1 MSDHNPTVID
11 SKGRWPTPEPET
23 RAEPVRG
30 PGIVAVDAQGRITA
44 WNNVAASLLASTGG
58 LLALGQPFVRL
69 EVEAGR
75 SCFLTFNS
83 HAMADG
89 GLICLCEQV
98 TPPASPAPSSAIPS
112 SGPAPSPALPAAVP
126 LPPPVPHLTS
136 MTDGALAGI
145 AGSFAFIR
153 NPLPLWIFDR
163 RTLAF
168 VAVNDAA
175 LARYGYSR
183 ERFMAMKI
191 SDIRPAE
198 DVQRLMESMKERMT
212 SGESGQWRHLLAD
225 GRTIDVL
232 VTSEWFTL
240 DGRALALTAAQDIT
254 AHCRLEDSL
263 VEARVEAE
271 RANRARSR
279 FFAVANHDLR
289 QPLAAL
295 SLFVGALE
303 NRLKDPTSRDIL
315 RAMNTALATIKNLVD
330 AHLDIA
336 RIDAGTL
343 RVEPVGHSVNGLLT
357 RMALEFAGPARQKGL
372 TLHVA
377 PCSAV
382 IRSDRDLLER
392 ILRNLLSNA
401 VRYTGNG
408 RILLGCRRQG
418 DQLRIEVWDTGPGI
432 PSDQLDIIFEEF
444 YRGNTSSTS
453 DAAGFGLGLS
463 IVDRLS
469 RLLNHSLT
477 VRSHEGKGS
486 VFAISVPMEVEP
498 ELRPIAPPAPIRTGD
513 AGLPRVL
520 VIEDDVIVLQ
530 ALELLLDQWG
540 CEVMATSGYDEAIE
554 ELTGQTQPPDLVIA
568 DFRLSGPASG
578 IVAIRQIAKMMRVDL
593 PGLIITGDTDPRR
606 LKEARLS
613 GYPLLHKPVSALAL
627 RAAVASLLGRDRL
640 RDGVG

>member
-1 MSDHNPTVID
+1 MS
-11 SKGRWPTPEPET
+11 
-23 RAEPVRG
+23 
-30 PGIVAVDAQGRITA
+30 VDAQGRILS
-44 WNNVAASLLASTGG
+44 WNHAAAVLLADAGSA
-58 LLALGQPFVRL
+58 LALGQPFVRL

-75 SCFLTFNS
+75 LCSVAFTRS
-83 HAMADG
+83 VMADG
-89 GLICLCEQV
+89 SVICLCEHSAATSSLGVQMAAA
-98 TPPASPAPSSAIPS
+98 TLPTMIPHPAQI
-112 SGPAPSPALPAAVP
+112 
-126 LPPPVPHLTS
+126 
-136 MTDGALAGI
+136 TDGALKAI

-163 RTLAF
+163 QTLTF

-175 LARYGYSR
+175 LGRYGYSR
-183 ERFMAMKI
+183 ERFLNMRI
-191 SDIRPAE
+191 SDIRPPE
-198 DVQRLMESMKERMT
+198 DIPRLMDSMTERLT
-212 SGESGQWRHLLAD
+212 SGESGQWRHILAD

-240 DGRALALTAAQDIT
+240 DGRPLALTAVQDIT

-263 VEARVEAE
+263 VEARIEAE

-401 VRYTGNG
+401 VRYTSKG

-432 PSDQLDIIFEEF
+432 PGDQLDIIFEEF
-444 YRGNTSSTS
+444 YRGNTSTTS

-477 VRSHEGKGS
+477 VRSNEGKGS

-498 ELRPIAPPAPIRTGD
+498 EPRIAVPAIPVRAD
-513 AGLPRVL
+513 SEGLPRVL

-540 CEVMATSGYDEAIE
+540 CDVIATSGYDEAIAG
-554 ELTGQTQPPDLVIA
+554 LTGQSQAPDLVIA

-578 IVAIRQIAKMMRVDL
+578 IVAIRQIAKMMQVDL

-627 RAAVASLLGRDRL
+627 RAAVATLLGRDRL
-640 RDGVG
+640 RDGVV

>member
-1 MSDHNPTVID
+1 
-11 SKGRWPTPEPET
+11 
-23 RAEPVRG
+23 
-30 PGIVAVDAQGRITA
+30 
-44 WNNVAASLLASTGG
+44 
-58 LLALGQPFVRL
+58 
-69 EVEAGR
+69 
-75 SCFLTFNS
+75 
-83 HAMADG
+83 
-89 GLICLCEQV
+89 
-98 TPPASPAPSSAIPS
+98 
-112 SGPAPSPALPAAVP
+112 
-126 LPPPVPHLTS
+126 
-136 MTDGALAGI
+136 
-145 AGSFAFIR
+145 
-153 NPLPLWIFDR
+153 
-163 RTLAF
+163 
-168 VAVNDAA
+168 
-175 LARYGYSR
+175 
-183 ERFMAMKI
+183 
-191 SDIRPAE
+191 
-198 DVQRLMESMKERMT
+198 
-212 SGESGQWRHLLAD
+212 
-225 GRTIDVL
+225 
-232 VTSEWFTL
+232 
-240 DGRALALTAAQDIT
+240 
-254 AHCRLEDSL
+254 
-263 VEARVEAE
+263 
-271 RANRARSR
+271 
-279 FFAVANHDLR
+279 
-289 QPLAAL
+289 
-295 SLFVGALE
+295 
-303 NRLKDPTSRDIL
+303 
-315 RAMNTALATIKNLVD
+315 MNTALATIKNLVD

-343 RVEPVGHSVNGLLT
+343 RVDPVGHSVNGLLT
-357 RMALEFAGPARQKGL
+357 RMALEFAAPARQKGL

-401 VRYTGNG
+401 VRYTSNG

-477 VRSHEGKGS
+477 VRSNEGKGS
-486 VFAISVPMEVEP
+486 VFAISVPMEVEA
-498 ELRPIAPPAPIRTGD
+498 ETRLIAPHAPIRTD
-513 AGLPRVL
+513 NEGLPRVL

-540 CEVMATSGYDEAIE
+540 CEVIATSGYDEAIE
-554 ELTGQTQPPDLVIA
+554 GLAGQTQAPDLVIA

-578 IVAIRQIAKMMRVDL
+578 IVAIRQIAKMLQVDL

>member
-1 MSDHNPTVID
+1 
-11 SKGRWPTPEPET
+11 
-23 RAEPVRG
+23 
-30 PGIVAVDAQGRITA
+30 
-44 WNNVAASLLASTGG
+44 
-58 LLALGQPFVRL
+58 
-69 EVEAGR
+69 
-75 SCFLTFNS
+75 
-83 HAMADG
+83 
-89 GLICLCEQV
+89 
-98 TPPASPAPSSAIPS
+98 
-112 SGPAPSPALPAAVP
+112 
-126 LPPPVPHLTS
+126 
-136 MTDGALAGI
+136 
-145 AGSFAFIR
+145 
-153 NPLPLWIFDR
+153 
-163 RTLAF
+163 
-168 VAVNDAA
+168 
-175 LARYGYSR
+175 
-183 ERFMAMKI
+183 
-191 SDIRPAE
+191 
-198 DVQRLMESMKERMT
+198 
-212 SGESGQWRHLLAD
+212 
-225 GRTIDVL
+225 
-232 VTSEWFTL
+232 
-240 DGRALALTAAQDIT
+240 
-254 AHCRLEDSL
+254 LEDSL

-401 VRYTGNG
+401 VRYTSDG

-477 VRSHEGKGS
+477 VRSNEGKGS
-486 VFAISVPMEVEP
+486 VFAISVPMEGES
-498 ELRPIAPPAPIRTGD
+498 ETRPISPPAAIRVSD
-513 AGLPRVL
+513 AGRPRVM

-540 CEVMATSGYDEAIE
+540 CEVMATSGYDEAVAG
-554 ELTGQTQPPDLVIA
+554 LSGHTQAPDLVIA

-578 IVAIRQIAKMMRVDL
+578 IVAIRQIAKMLQVDL

-640 RDGVG
+640 RDGVV

>member
-1 MSDHNPTVID
+1 MSDQNRNACDTSD
-11 SKGRWPTPEPET
+11 RWPDHDCAPYVDPTGE
-23 RAEPVRG
+23 
-30 PGIVAVDAQGRITA
+30 PGIVAVDGRGLISS
-44 WNNVAASLLASTGG
+44 WNMSAAALLANAGA
-58 LLALGQPFVRL
+58 LLALEMPFGHL
-69 EVEAGR
+69 ESEAR
-75 SCFLTFNS
+75 KSCGVAFRHYS
-83 HAMADG
+83 MADG
-89 GLICLCEQV
+89 GLVCLCD
-98 TPPASPAPSSAIPS
+98 PLRPAA
-112 SGPAPSPALPAAVP
+112 GQAPSPSGGSAAP
-126 LPPPVPHLTS
+126 EPVHGLLAQVTS
-136 MTDGALAGI
+136 
-145 AGSFAFIR
+145 SFAFTR

-163 RTLAF
+163 ETLAF

-175 LARYGYSR
+175 VSCYGYPR
-183 ERFMAMKI
+183 EHFLGMRI
-191 SDIRPAE
+191 SDIRPPE
-198 DVQRLMESMKERMT
+198 DTPRLLEALADLSAP
-212 SGESGQWRHLLAD
+212 GESGQWRHLLAD
-225 GRTIDVL
+225 GTVIDVL
-232 VTSEWFTL
+232 VTSEGFTL
-240 DGRALALTAAQDIT
+240 GRRTLCMAAVQDIT
-254 AHCRLEDSL
+254 DHCRLEENL
-263 VEARVEAE
+263 LEARIEAE
-271 RANRARSR
+271 RSNRARSR

-401 VRYTGNG
+401 VRYTSSG

-418 DQLRIEVWDTGPGI
+418 GRLRIEVWDTGPGI
-432 PSDQLDIIFEEF
+432 PADQLDIIFEEF
-444 YRGNTSSTS
+444 YRGNTPSTS
-453 DAAGFGLGLS
+453 ESAGFGLGLS

-469 RLLNHSLT
+469 RLLDHSLS
-477 VRSHEGKGS
+477 VRSREGKGS
-486 VFAISVPMEVEP
+486 VFAITVPMEGEAEIRAEP
-498 ELRPIAPPAPIRTGD
+498 AHAPARPND
-513 AGLPRVL
+513 AGRPRVL

-540 CEVMATSGYDEAIE
+540 CDVTAASGYDEAVE
-554 ELTGQTQPPDLVIA
+554 GVTAQADPPDLVIA

-578 IVAIRQIAKMMRVDL
+578 IVAIRQIAKMLGADL
-593 PGLIITGDTDPRR
+593 PGLIITGDTDPRC

-640 RDGVG
+640 RDGVD

>member
-1 MSDHNPTVID
+1 MSDQNRNACDTSDRRPNHDYAPSAD
-11 SKGRWPTPEPET
+11 PA
-23 RAEPVRG
+23 AE
-30 PGIVAVDAQGRITA
+30 PGIVAVDGRGLISS
-44 WNNVAASLLASTGG
+44 WNSSAAALLANAGS
-58 LLALGQPFVRL
+58 LLALGMPIGLL
-69 EVEAGR
+69 ETEAR
-75 SCFLTFNS
+75 QSCGVAFK
-83 HAMADG
+83 HHPMADG
-89 GLICLCEQV
+89 GSICLCDPVPSVAQAPSMLGGFV
-98 TPPASPAPSSAIPS
+98 TPGQIH
-112 SGPAPSPALPAAVP
+112 GL
-126 LPPPVPHLTS
+126 
-136 MTDGALAGI
+136 LAEVTC
-145 AGSFAFIR
+145 SFAFAR
-153 NPLPLWIFDR
+153 NPLPLWIFDPE
-163 RTLAF
+163 TLAF
-168 VAVNDAA
+168 AAVNDAA
-175 LARYGYSR
+175 VSRYGYPR
-183 ERFMAMKI
+183 ERFMGMRI
-191 SDIRPAE
+191 SDIRPPE
-198 DVQRLMESMKERMT
+198 DTPRLLEALANRSEK
-212 SGESGQWRHLLAD
+212 GESGQWRHLLAD
-225 GRTIDVL
+225 GTVIDVL

-240 DGRALALTAAQDIT
+240 GGRTLCMVAVQDIT
-254 AHCRLEDSL
+254 DHCRLEESL
-263 VEARVEAE
+263 LEARIEAE

-372 TLHVA
+372 ILHVA

-401 VRYTGNG
+401 VRYTSSG

-418 DQLRIEVWDTGPGI
+418 DRLRIEVWDTGPGI
-432 PSDQLDIIFEEF
+432 PADQLDIIFEEF
-444 YRGNTSSTS
+444 YRGNTPSTS
-453 DAAGFGLGLS
+453 ESGGFGLGLS

-469 RLLNHSLT
+469 RLLDHSLS
-477 VRSHEGKGS
+477 VRSREGKGS
-486 VFAISVPMEVEP
+486 VFAITVPMEGEAEIRVEP
-498 ELRPIAPPAPIRTGD
+498 VHSPARPNDLGR
-513 AGLPRVL
+513 PRVL

-540 CEVMATSGYDEAIE
+540 CEVTAASGYDEAVEAIA
-554 ELTGQTQPPDLVIA
+554 GQADPPDLVIA

-578 IVAIRQIAKMMRVDL
+578 IVAIRQIAKMLGVDL
-593 PGLIITGDTDPRR
+593 PGLIITGDTDPRC

-627 RAAVASLLGRDRL
+627 RAAVAGLLGRDRL
-640 RDGVG
+640 RDGVD

>member
-1 MSDHNPTVID
+1 MSDQNRNACDISD
-11 SKGRWPTPEPET
+11 RWSNHDYAPSVDPMGE
-23 RAEPVRG
+23 
-30 PGIVAVDAQGRITA
+30 PGIVAVDGRGLISS
-44 WNNVAASLLASTGG
+44 WNNSAAALLANAGA
-58 LLALGQPFVRL
+58 LLALEMPFAPL
-69 EVEAGR
+69 ESEAR
-75 SCFLTFNS
+75 QSCGIAFRHHS
-83 HAMADG
+83 MADG
-89 GLICLCEQV
+89 GLVCLCDPVPSAIGQAPVPLGGSVTPGSLHGLLAQV
-98 TPPASPAPSSAIPS
+98 TS
-112 SGPAPSPALPAAVP
+112 
-126 LPPPVPHLTS
+126 
-136 MTDGALAGI
+136 
-145 AGSFAFIR
+145 SFAFTR
-153 NPLPLWIFDR
+153 NPLPLWIFDSE
-163 RTLAF
+163 TLAF

-175 LARYGYSR
+175 LSRYGYSR
-183 ERFMAMKI
+183 ERFMDMRI
-191 SDIRPAE
+191 SDIRPPE
-198 DVQRLMESMKERMT
+198 DTPRLLEALADRSNP
-212 SGESGQWRHLLAD
+212 GESGQWRHLLAD
-225 GRTIDVL
+225 GTVIDVL

-240 DGRALALTAAQDIT
+240 GGRTLCMVAVQDIT
-254 AHCRLEDSL
+254 DHCLLEESL
-263 VEARVEAE
+263 LEARIEAE

-401 VRYTGNG
+401 VRYTSSG

-418 DQLRIEVWDTGPGI
+418 DRLRIEVWDTGPGI
-432 PSDQLDIIFEEF
+432 PADQLDIIFEEF
-444 YRGNTSSTS
+444 YRGNTPSTS
-453 DAAGFGLGLS
+453 ESAGFGLGLS

-469 RLLNHSLT
+469 RLLDHSLS
-477 VRSHEGKGS
+477 VRSREGKGS
-486 VFAISVPMEVEP
+486 VFAITVPMEREAEVRIEP
-498 ELRPIAPPAPIRTGD
+498 VHAPARPND
-513 AGLPRVL
+513 ADRPRVL

-540 CEVMATSGYDEAIE
+540 CEVTAASGYDEAIE
-554 ELTGQTQPPDLVIA
+554 GISAKADPPDLVIA

-578 IVAIRQIAKMMRVDL
+578 IVAIRQIAKMLGVDL
-593 PGLIITGDTDPRR
+593 PGLIITGDTDPRC

-640 RDGVG
+640 RDGVD

>member
-1 MSDHNPTVID
+1 MSDQNPTVID
-11 SKGRWPTPEPET
+11 SKGRWPTPE
-23 RAEPVRG
+23 AEPRTEPGRG
-30 PGIVAVDAQGRITA
+30 PGIVSVDPQGRILS
-44 WNNVAASLLASTGG
+44 WNHAAASILADAGG
-58 LLALGQPFVRL
+58 ALEMGQPFVRL

-75 SCFLTFNS
+75 LCSVAFS
-83 HAMADG
+83 RSGMADG
-89 GLICLCEQV
+89 GAICLCEQI
-98 TPPASPAPSSAIPS
+98 PAKSLLRVPAA
-112 SGPAPSPALPAAVP
+112 AATLPAMI
-126 LPPPVPHLTS
+126 PHPAHV
-136 MTDGALAGI
+136 TDGALRAI
-145 AGSFAFIR
+145 AGSIAFIR

-163 RTLAF
+163 QTLSF

-175 LARYGYSR
+175 LGRYGYSR
-183 ERFMAMKI
+183 ERFLNMRI
-191 SDIRPAE
+191 SDIRPPE
-198 DVQRLMESMKERMT
+198 DIPRLMDSMTERLT
-212 SGESGQWRHLLAD
+212 SGESGQWRHILAD

-232 VTSEWFTL
+232 VTSEWFML
-240 DGRALALTAAQDIT
+240 DGRPLALTAVQDIT

-263 VEARVEAE
+263 VEARIEAE

-401 VRYTGNG
+401 VRYTSNG

-477 VRSHEGKGS
+477 VRSNEGKGS

-498 ELRPIAPPAPIRTGD
+498 EPRIAVPAIPVRAD
-513 AGLPRVL
+513 SEGLPRVL

-540 CEVMATSGYDEAIE
+540 CDVIATSGYDEAIE
-554 ELTGQTQPPDLVIA
+554 GLAGQSQAPDLVIA

-578 IVAIRQIAKMMRVDL
+578 IVAIRQIAKMMQVDL

>member
-1 MSDHNPTVID
+1 MLANA
-11 SKGRWPTPEPET
+11 GG
-23 RAEPVRG
+23 AL
-30 PGIVAVDAQGRITA
+30 AQ
-44 WNNVAASLLASTGG
+44 
-58 LLALGQPFVRL
+58 GQPFLRL
-69 EVEAGR
+69 ELEAGR
-75 SCFLTFNS
+75 ACSITFS
-83 HAMADG
+83 SSIMADG
-89 GLICLCEQV
+89 SLICLCEQV
-98 TPPASPAPSSAIPS
+98 APATQASPLQASTPLASVLPS
-112 SGPAPSPALPAAVP
+112 ALP
-126 LPPPVPHLTS
+126 LPSPVPHLLPA
-136 MTDGALAGI
+136 MDNALTGI
-145 AGSFAFIR
+145 AGSFSFIR
-153 NPLPLWIFDR
+153 NPLPLWFFDR
-163 RTLAF
+163 ETLAF

-183 ERFMAMKI
+183 EQFLSLKI
-191 SDIRPAE
+191 SDIRPPE
-198 DVQRLMESMKERMT
+198 DVPRLMDMMKERQAV
-212 SGESGQWRHLLAD
+212 GECGQWRHTLAD

-240 DGRALALTAAQDIT
+240 DGRPLALTAVQDIT

-401 VRYTGNG
+401 VRYTSNG
-408 RILLGCRRQG
+408 RILLGCRRRG

-444 YRGNTSSTS
+444 YRGNTSTTS

-477 VRSHEGKGS
+477 VRSNEGKGS
-486 VFAISVPMEVEP
+486 VFAISVPMEIEP
-498 ELRPIAPPAPIRTGD
+498 EVRPIAAPVPVHADNT
-513 AGLPRVL
+513 GLPRVL

-540 CEVMATSGYDEAIE
+540 CEVIATSGYDEAIE
-554 ELTGQTQPPDLVIA
+554 ELTGQTQAPDLVIA

>member
-1 MSDHNPTVID
+1 MS
-11 SKGRWPTPEPET
+11 
-23 RAEPVRG
+23 
-30 PGIVAVDAQGRITA
+30 VDAQGRIA
-44 WNNVAASLLASTGG
+44 SWNGAAASLLANAGSA
-58 LLALGQPFVRL
+58 LAMGAPFARL
-69 EVEAGR
+69 EGEAR
-75 SCFLTFNS
+75 RLCSLAFDS
-83 HAMADG
+83 SVMADG
-89 GLICLCEQV
+89 SLICLCEQ
-98 TPPASPAPSSAIPS
+98 PPASATQMAPLPSAIPQLTPMADS
-112 SGPAPSPALPAAVP
+112 AL
-126 LPPPVPHLTS
+126 S
-136 MTDGALAGI
+136 GI

-163 RTLAF
+163 QTLAF

-175 LARYGYSR
+175 LTRYGYSR
-183 ERFMAMKI
+183 DRFLNMRI
-191 SDIRPAE
+191 TDIRPAE
-198 DVQRLMESMKERMT
+198 DVPRLMESMKERVT

-240 DGRALALTAAQDIT
+240 DGRPLALTAVQDIT

-343 RVEPVGHSVNGLLT
+343 RVDPVGHSVNGLLT
-357 RMALEFAGPARQKGL
+357 RMALEFAAPARQKGL

-401 VRYTGNG
+401 VRYTSNG

-477 VRSHEGKGS
+477 VRSNEGKGS

-498 ELRPIAPPAPIRTGD
+498 EARLIAPHVPIRTD
-513 AGLPRVL
+513 NEGLPRVL

-540 CEVMATSGYDEAIE
+540 CEVIATSGYDEAIE
-554 ELTGQTQPPDLVIA
+554 GLAGQTQAPDLVIA

-578 IVAIRQIAKMMRVDL
+578 IVAIRQIAKMLQVDL

>member
-1 MSDHNPTVID
+1 MSDQKPTVID
-11 SKGRWPTPEPET
+11 SKGRWPTPEPEART
-23 RAEPVRG
+23 EPVRG
-30 PGIVAVDAQGRITA
+30 PGIVSVDAQGRITS
-44 WNNVAASLLASTGG
+44 WNGAAASLLANAGSA
-58 LLALGQPFVRL
+58 LAMGAPFARL
-69 EVEAGR
+69 EVEAR
-75 SCFLTFNS
+75 RLCSLAFDS
-83 HAMADG
+83 SIMADG
-89 GLICLCEQV
+89 SLICLCEQ
-98 TPPASPAPSSAIPS
+98 PPASVTQMAPLPSAIPQLTPMADS
-112 SGPAPSPALPAAVP
+112 AL
-126 LPPPVPHLTS
+126 S
-136 MTDGALAGI
+136 GI

-163 RTLAF
+163 QTLAF

-175 LARYGYSR
+175 LTRYGYSR
-183 ERFMAMKI
+183 DRFLNMRI
-191 SDIRPAE
+191 TDIRPAD
-198 DVQRLMESMKERMT
+198 DVPRLMDSMKERVT

-240 DGRALALTAAQDIT
+240 DGRPLALTTVQDIT

-343 RVEPVGHSVNGLLT
+343 RVDPVGHSVNGLLT
-357 RMALEFAGPARQKGL
+357 RMALEFAAPARQKGL

-408 RILLGCRRQG
+408 KILLGCRRQG

-486 VFAISVPMEVEP
+486 VFAICVPMEVEP
-498 ELRPIAPPAPIRTGD
+498 EPRSIAPPAPIRAD
-513 AGLPRVL
+513 NAGLPRVL

-578 IVAIRQIAKMMRVDL
+578 IVAIRQIAKMMQVDL

>member
-1 MSDHNPTVID
+1 MPDQNRTALDTS
-11 SKGRWPTPEPET
+11 GLWPLLDPEP
-23 RAEPVRG
+23 RADPVRG
-30 PGIVAVDAQGRITA
+30 PGIVAVDGRGLIA
-44 WNNVAASLLASTGG
+44 SWNGAASTLLSNAGP
-58 LLALGQPFVRL
+58 LLALEQPFGQL
-69 EVEAGR
+69 EMEARR
-75 SCFLTFNS
+75 SCGVSFIR
-83 HAMADG
+83 HPMADG
-89 GLICLCEQV
+89 GLVCLCEPMPVVAAPFPNLGPNLAPTVSAQAA
-98 TPPASPAPSSAIPS
+98 ASLPFT
-112 SGPAPSPALPAAVP
+112 SGAGHA
-126 LPPPVPHLTS
+126 TGQ
-136 MTDGALAGI
+136 DALARI
-145 AGSFAFIR
+145 TSSFAFLR

-163 RTLAF
+163 GTLAF

-183 ERFMAMKI
+183 DRFLDMRI
-191 SDIRPAE
+191 SDIRPSE
-198 DVQRLMESMKERMT
+198 DVPRLLESLTERGDH
-212 SGESGQWRHLLAD
+212 GETGQWRHRKAD
-225 GRTIDVL
+225 GGVIDVL
-232 VTSEWFTL
+232 VTSEWFTM
-240 DGRALALTAAQDIT
+240 DGRSLCMTAAQDIT
-254 AHCRLEDSL
+254 NHCRLEDSL
-263 VEARVEAE
+263 LEARIEAE

-401 VRYTGNG
+401 VRYTSSG
-408 RILLGCRRQG
+408 RILVGCRRQG
-418 DQLRIEVWDTGPGI
+418 DRLRIEVWDTGPGI
-432 PSDQLDIIFEEF
+432 PADQLDIIFEEF
-444 YRGNTSSTS
+444 YRGNTPSTS
-453 DAAGFGLGLS
+453 DQAGFGLGLS

-469 RLLNHSLT
+469 RLLDHSMS
-477 VRSHEGKGS
+477 VRSREGKGS
-486 VFAISVPMEVEP
+486 VFAITVPMEGES
-498 ELRPIAPPAPIRTGD
+498 ELRPDPVRLPARPNDTSR
-513 AGLPRVL
+513 PRVL

-540 CEVMATSGYDEAIE
+540 CDVTAASGYDEAVKE
-554 ELTGQTQPPDLVIA
+554 VASDTGPLDLVIA

-578 IVAIRQIAKMMRVDL
+578 IVAIRQIAKMLDTDL
-593 PGLIITGDTDPRR
+593 PGLIITGDTDPRC

-613 GYPLLHKPVSALAL
+613 GYSLLHKPVSALAL
-627 RAAVASLLGRDRL
+627 RAAVANLLGRERL
-640 RDGVG
+640 RDGVA

>member
-1 MSDHNPTVID
+1 MSDQNHTIID
-11 SKGRWPTPEPET
+11 SKSRWPASESDARIEQD
-23 RAEPVRG
+23 RG
-30 PGIVAVDAQGRITA
+30 PGIVSADSQGRITS
-44 WNNVAASLLASTGG
+44 WNRAAALMLANAGG
-58 LLALGQPFVRL
+58 ALAQGQPFLRL
-69 EVEAGR
+69 ELEAGR
-75 SCFLTFNS
+75 ACSITFS
-83 HAMADG
+83 SSIMADG
-89 GLICLCEQV
+89 SLICLCEQV
-98 TPPASPAPSSAIPS
+98 APATQASPLQASTPLASVLPS
-112 SGPAPSPALPAAVP
+112 ALP
-126 LPPPVPHLTS
+126 LPSPVPHLLPA
-136 MTDGALAGI
+136 MDNALTGI
-145 AGSFAFIR
+145 AGSFSFIR

-163 RTLAF
+163 ETLAF

-183 ERFMAMKI
+183 EQFLSLKI
-191 SDIRPAE
+191 SDIRPPE
-198 DVQRLMESMKERMT
+198 DVPRLMDMMKERQAV
-212 SGESGQWRHLLAD
+212 GECGQWRHTLAD

-240 DGRALALTAAQDIT
+240 DGRPLALTAVQDIT

-401 VRYTGNG
+401 VRYTSNG
-408 RILLGCRRQG
+408 RILLGCRRRG

-444 YRGNTSSTS
+444 YRGNTSTTS

-477 VRSHEGKGS
+477 VRSNEGKGS
-486 VFAISVPMEVEP
+486 VFAISVPMEIEP
-498 ELRPIAPPAPIRTGD
+498 EVRPIAAPVPVHADNT
-513 AGLPRVL
+513 GLPRVL

-540 CEVMATSGYDEAIE
+540 CEVIATSGYDEAIE
-554 ELTGQTQPPDLVIA
+554 ELTGQTQAPDLVIA

>member
-1 MSDHNPTVID
+1 MSDQKPTVID
-11 SKGRWPTPEPET
+11 SKGRWPTLEPEART
-23 RAEPVRG
+23 EPVRG
-30 PGIVAVDAQGRITA
+30 PGIVSVDAQGRIA
-44 WNNVAASLLASTGG
+44 SWNGAAASLLANAGSA
-58 LLALGQPFVRL
+58 LAMGAPFARL
-69 EVEAGR
+69 ELEAR
-75 SCFLTFNS
+75 RLCSLAFDS
-83 HAMADG
+83 SIMADG
-89 GLICLCEQV
+89 SLICLCEQPAA
-98 TPPASPAPSSAIPS
+98 TATQMAPPPSAIP
-112 SGPAPSPALPAAVP
+112 
-126 LPPPVPHLTS
+126 HLTPMADS
-136 MTDGALAGI
+136 ALSGI

-163 RTLAF
+163 QTLAF

-175 LARYGYSR
+175 LTRYGYSR
-183 ERFMAMKI
+183 DRFLNMRI
-191 SDIRPAE
+191 TDIRPGE
-198 DVQRLMESMKERMT
+198 DVPRLMDSMKERVT
-212 SGESGQWRHLLAD
+212 PGESGQWRHLLAD

-240 DGRALALTAAQDIT
+240 DGRPLALTAVQDIT

-343 RVEPVGHSVNGLLT
+343 RVDPVGHSVNGLLT
-357 RMALEFAGPARQKGL
+357 RMALEFAAPARQKGL

-401 VRYTGNG
+401 VRYTSNG

-477 VRSHEGKGS
+477 VRSNEGKGS

-498 ELRPIAPPAPIRTGD
+498 ETRLIAPHAPVRTGNE
-513 AGLPRVL
+513 GLPRVL

-540 CEVMATSGYDEAIE
+540 CEVIATSGYDEAIE
-554 ELTGQTQPPDLVIA
+554 ELAGQTQAPDLVIA

-578 IVAIRQIAKMMRVDL
+578 IVAIRQIAKMLQVDL

>member
-1 MSDHNPTVID
+1 MSDQNHTIVD
-11 SKGRWPTPEPET
+11 TKGRWPTPGYET
-23 RAEPVRG
+23 RTEPVRG
-30 PGIVAVDAQGRITA
+30 PGIVSIDAQGRITS
-44 WNNVAASLLASTGG
+44 WNDTAASLLADAGH
-58 LLALGQPFVRL
+58 LLTLGQPFGRL
-69 EVEAGR
+69 EVEAAR
-75 SCFLTFNS
+75 SCSVVFTS
-83 HAMADG
+83 HVMADG

-98 TPPASPAPSSAIPS
+98 QASASLTS
-112 SGPAPSPALPAAVP
+112 
-126 LPPPVPHLTS
+126 PPVPLLAPKI
-136 MTDGALAGI
+136 DGALAGI
-145 AGSFAFIR
+145 ANSFAFIR

-163 RTLAF
+163 QTLAF
-168 VAVNDAA
+168 TAVNDAA
-175 LARYGYSR
+175 VARYGYSR
-183 ERFMAMKI
+183 ECFLSMRI

-198 DVQRLMESMKERMT
+198 DIPRLMGVIKERVT
-212 SGESGQWRHLLAD
+212 GGEAGQWRHLLAD
-225 GRTIDVL
+225 GRIIDVL
-232 VTSEWFTL
+232 ETSEWITL
-240 DGRALALTAAQDIT
+240 DGRALVLSAVQDIT

-357 RMALEFAGPARQKGL
+357 RMALEFAGPVRQKGL

-401 VRYTGNG
+401 VRYTRSG
-408 RILLGCRRQG
+408 RILLGCRRRG

-477 VRSHEGKGS
+477 VRSNEGKGS
-486 VFAISVPMEVEP
+486 VFGISVPMEAEP
-498 ELRPIAPPAPIRTGD
+498 ETRLVAPPAPIRTND

-540 CEVMATSGYDEAIE
+540 CEVIATSGYDEAIE
-554 ELTGQTQPPDLVIA
+554 GLAGQTQVPDLVIA

-578 IVAIRQIAKMMRVDL
+578 IVAIRQIAKMVQVDL

-640 RDGVG
+640 RDGVS

>member
-1 MSDHNPTVID
+1 MSDQNHTVVD
-11 SKGRWPTPEPET
+11 TKGRWPAPGCET
-23 RAEPVRG
+23 RTEPVRA
-30 PGIVAVDAQGRITA
+30 PGIVSVDTQGRITS
-44 WNNVAASLLASTGG
+44 WNSTAATLLADADN
-58 LLALGQPFVRL
+58 LLTLGQPFGRL
-69 EVEAGR
+69 EVEAVR
-75 SCFLTFNS
+75 SCSVVFTS
-83 HAMADG
+83 HVMTDG
-89 GLICLCEQV
+89 SLICLCEQV
-98 TPPASPAPSSAIPS
+98 QASASLTP
-112 SGPAPSPALPAAVP
+112 
-126 LPPPVPHLTS
+126 PPPVPLLTPK
-136 MTDGALAGI
+136 MDGALAGI
-145 AGSFAFIR
+145 ANSFAFIR

-163 RTLAF
+163 QTLAF

-175 LARYGYSR
+175 VARYGYSR
-183 ERFMAMKI
+183 ECFLSMRI

-198 DVQRLMESMKERMT
+198 DIPRLMGVMKDRAAA
-212 SGESGQWRHLLAD
+212 GEAGQWRHLLAD

-232 VTSEWFTL
+232 VTSEWITL
-240 DGRALALTAAQDIT
+240 DGRALALSAVQDIT

-401 VRYTGNG
+401 VRYTRSG
-408 RILLGCRRQG
+408 RILLGCRRRG

-477 VRSHEGKGS
+477 VRSNEGKGS
-486 VFAISVPMEVEP
+486 VFAISVPMEAEP
-498 ELRPIAPPAPIRTGD
+498 ETRPVAPPAPIRTND

-540 CEVMATSGYDEAIE
+540 CEVIATSGYDEAIE
-554 ELTGQTQPPDLVIA
+554 GLAGQTQVPDLVIA

-578 IVAIRQIAKMMRVDL
+578 IVAIRQIAKMVQVDL

-640 RDGVG
+640 RDGVS

>member
-1 MSDHNPTVID
+1 MS
-11 SKGRWPTPEPET
+11 
-23 RAEPVRG
+23 
-30 PGIVAVDAQGRITA
+30 
-44 WNNVAASLLASTGG
+44 AAALLANAGA
-58 LLALGQPFVRL
+58 LLALEMPFGHL
-69 EVEAGR
+69 ESEAR
-75 SCFLTFNS
+75 KSCGVAFRHYS
-83 HAMADG
+83 MADG
-89 GLICLCEQV
+89 GLVCLCD
-98 TPPASPAPSSAIPS
+98 PLRPAA
-112 SGPAPSPALPAAVP
+112 GQAPSPSGGSAAP
-126 LPPPVPHLTS
+126 EPVHGLLAQVTS
-136 MTDGALAGI
+136 
-145 AGSFAFIR
+145 SFAFTR

-163 RTLAF
+163 ETLAF

-175 LARYGYSR
+175 VSCYGYPR
-183 ERFMAMKI
+183 EHFLGMRI
-191 SDIRPAE
+191 SDIRPPE
-198 DVQRLMESMKERMT
+198 DTPRLLEALADLSAP
-212 SGESGQWRHLLAD
+212 GESGQWRHLLAD
-225 GRTIDVL
+225 GTVIDVL
-232 VTSEWFTL
+232 VTSEGFTL
-240 DGRALALTAAQDIT
+240 GRRTLCMAAVQDIT
-254 AHCRLEDSL
+254 DHCRLEENL
-263 VEARVEAE
+263 LEARIEAE
-271 RANRARSR
+271 RSNRARSR

-401 VRYTGNG
+401 VRYTSSG

-418 DQLRIEVWDTGPGI
+418 GRLRIEVWDTGPGI
-432 PSDQLDIIFEEF
+432 PADQLDIIFEEF
-444 YRGNTSSTS
+444 YRGNTPSTS
-453 DAAGFGLGLS
+453 ESAGFGLGLS

-469 RLLNHSLT
+469 RLLDHSLS
-477 VRSHEGKGS
+477 VRSREGKGS
-486 VFAISVPMEVEP
+486 VFAITVPMEGEAEIRAEP
-498 ELRPIAPPAPIRTGD
+498 AHAPARPND
-513 AGLPRVL
+513 AGRPRVL

-540 CEVMATSGYDEAIE
+540 CDVTAASGYDEAVE
-554 ELTGQTQPPDLVIA
+554 GVTAQADPPDLVIA

-578 IVAIRQIAKMMRVDL
+578 IVAIRQIAKMLGADL
-593 PGLIITGDTDPRR
+593 PGLIITGDTDPRC

-640 RDGVG
+640 RDGVD

>member
-1 MSDHNPTVID
+1 MSDQNHTVID
-11 SKGRWPTPEPET
+11 TKGRWPTSEHET
-23 RAEPVRG
+23 QTDLARG
-30 PGIVAVDAQGRITA
+30 PGIVAVDAQGWITS
-44 WNNVAASLLASTGG
+44 WNGAAASLLANAGT

-69 EVEAGR
+69 EMEAGR
-75 SCFLTFNS
+75 SCAIDFTR

-89 GLICLCEQV
+89 SLICLCEQAIAS
-98 TPPASPAPSSAIPS
+98 PSPAPAPLAPPPLAAAPLPNAIPH
-112 SGPAPSPALPAAVP
+112 LM
-126 LPPPVPHLTS
+126 PV
-136 MTDGALAGI
+136 TDSALAGI

-163 RTLAF
+163 QTLAF

-175 LARYGYSR
+175 LARYGYSPD
-183 ERFMAMKI
+183 RFLGMRI

-198 DVQRLMESMKERMT
+198 DVPRLLDSMGERAS

-225 GRTIDVL
+225 GRVIDVL

-240 DGRALALTAAQDIT
+240 DGRPLALTAAQDIT

-401 VRYTGNG
+401 VRYTSDG

-477 VRSHEGKGS
+477 VRSNEGKGS
-486 VFAISVPMEVEP
+486 VFAISVPMEGES
-498 ELRPIAPPAPIRTGD
+498 ETRPISPPAAIRVSD
-513 AGLPRVL
+513 AGRPRVM

-540 CEVMATSGYDEAIE
+540 CEVMATSGYDEAVAG
-554 ELTGQTQPPDLVIA
+554 LSGHTQAPDLVIA

-578 IVAIRQIAKMMRVDL
+578 IVAIRQIAKMLQVDL

-640 RDGVG
+640 RDGVV

>member
-1 MSDHNPTVID
+1 VS
-11 SKGRWPTPEPET
+11 
-23 RAEPVRG
+23 
-30 PGIVAVDAQGRITA
+30 VDTQGRITS
-44 WNNVAASLLASTGG
+44 WNSTAATLLADADN
-58 LLALGQPFVRL
+58 LLTLGQPFGRL
-69 EVEAGR
+69 EVEAVR
-75 SCFLTFNS
+75 SCSVVFTS
-83 HAMADG
+83 HVMADG
-89 GLICLCEQV
+89 SLICLCEQV
-98 TPPASPAPSSAIPS
+98 QASASLTP
-112 SGPAPSPALPAAVP
+112 
-126 LPPPVPHLTS
+126 PPPVPLLTPK
-136 MTDGALAGI
+136 MDGALAGI
-145 AGSFAFIR
+145 ANSFAFIR

-163 RTLAF
+163 QTLAF

-175 LARYGYSR
+175 VARYGYSR
-183 ERFMAMKI
+183 ECFLGMRI

-198 DVQRLMESMKERMT
+198 DIPRLMGVIKDRAAA
-212 SGESGQWRHLLAD
+212 GEAGQWRHLLAD

-232 VTSEWFTL
+232 VTSEWITL
-240 DGRALALTAAQDIT
+240 DGRALALSAVQDIT

-401 VRYTGNG
+401 VRYTRSG
-408 RILLGCRRQG
+408 RILLGCRRRG

-477 VRSHEGKGS
+477 VRSNEGKGS
-486 VFAISVPMEVEP
+486 VFAISVPMEAEP
-498 ELRPIAPPAPIRTGD
+498 GTRPVAPPAPIRTND

-540 CEVMATSGYDEAIE
+540 CEVIATSGYDEAIE
-554 ELTGQTQPPDLVIA
+554 GLAGQTQVPDLVIA

-578 IVAIRQIAKMMRVDL
+578 IVAIRQIAKMVQVDL

-640 RDGVG
+640 RDGVS

>member
-1 MSDHNPTVID
+1 MSDQNPTVID
-11 SKGRWPTPEPET
+11 SKGRWPAPEPET
-23 RAEPVRG
+23 RTETVRG
-30 PGIVAVDAQGRITA
+30 PGIVSVDAQGRILS
-44 WNNVAASLLASTGG
+44 WNRDAALLLADTGSA
-58 LLALGQPFVRL
+58 LAPGQPFVRL

-75 SCFLTFNS
+75 LCSVAFS
-83 HAMADG
+83 RSVMADG
-89 GLICLCEQV
+89 SMICLCGQPAEA
-98 TPPASPAPSSAIPS
+98 ASPGSTL
-112 SGPAPSPALPAAVP
+112 PANALPSMI
-126 LPPPVPHLTS
+126 PHS
-136 MTDGALAGI
+136 AQVMDGALKTI

-163 RTLAF
+163 QTLNF

-175 LARYGYSR
+175 LERYGYSR
-183 ERFMAMKI
+183 ERFLNMRI
-191 SDIRPAE
+191 SDIRPA
-198 DVQRLMESMKERMT
+198 DDLPRLMDSMTERLP
-212 SGESGQWRHLLAD
+212 SGESGQWRHVLAD

-232 VTSEWFTL
+232 VTSEWFML
-240 DGRALALTAAQDIT
+240 DGRPLALTTVQDIT

-263 VEARVEAE
+263 VEARIEAE

-343 RVEPVGHSVNGLLT
+343 RVDPVGHSVNGLLT

-401 VRYTGNG
+401 VRYTSKG

-418 DQLRIEVWDTGPGI
+418 EQLRIEVWDTGPGI

-477 VRSHEGKGS
+477 VRSNEGKGS

-498 ELRPIAPPAPIRTGD
+498 EPRIVAPAAPIRADTE
-513 AGLPRVL
+513 GLPRVL

-530 ALELLLDQWG
+530 ALELLLNQWG
-540 CEVMATSGYDEAIE
+540 CEVIATSGYDEAIE
-554 ELTGQTQPPDLVIA
+554 GLTGQSQAPDLVIA

-578 IVAIRQIAKMMRVDL
+578 IVAIRQIAKMLQVDL

-627 RAAVASLLGRDRL
+627 RAAVATLLGRDRL
-640 RDGVG
+640 RDGVV